1 MMCPCVFPGP
11 GAAAGVTVLMREVES
26 GQKAKDK
33 QTNRPKEVVFVLS
46 LSLQLSWSLCL
57 SWHL

>member
-1 MMCPCVFPGP
+1 
-11 GAAAGVTVLMREVES
+11 MREVES

-57 SWHL
+57 SWYL